1 MGPRPDSISLESDIM
16 PIPLCLDLLLMLMV
30 VLAATNDLLSRRIP
44 NTLLLAGMLGAVTLH
59 LFSNSPADSLLR
71 AFASAATGLLVFLPL
86 YCVRGMAAGDVK
98 LMAATGFFIT
108 PMEVLQLAVLSVC
121 AGGVMALVV
130 VVAQGRLGTATA
142 NVSHLLRSIWM
153 RLAGV
158 PLAPEPTP
166 APSVGSIPYG
176 LAIASG
182 TLLLLVQRHG

>member
-1 MGPRPDSISLESDIM
+1 M

-30 VLAATNDLLSRRIP
+30 VLAAANDLLSRRIP
-44 NTLLLAGMLGAVTLH
+44 NILLLACSLGALALH
-59 LFSNSPADSLLR
+59 LSSNSPAESLLR
-71 AFASAATGLLVFLPL
+71 AFAGAATGLLVFLPL

-98 LMAATGFFIT
+98 LMAATGFFSA
-108 PMEVLQLAVLSVC
+108 PLEVLHLAVLSVC
-121 AGGVMALVV
+121 VGGVMALAV
-130 VVAQGRLGTATA
+130 VVAHGRLGTAVA

-158 PLAPEPTP
+158 PLAPEPMP

-182 TLLLLVQRHG
+182 TLLLLAQRHG